1 MDSSFLDLF
10 AYSDYYLK
18 ESVPSQVPCALTCVF
33 SFRILHLLTLPIH
46 IFRISYLAVF
56 YDWKLIRKSLKLIPL
71 LFLEERLL
79 SLWRPMT
86 SLVRLTAD
94 WLFETDSF
102 FVLVERG
109 IDFMYS
115 KFKNVRL
122 LTFFAYGDYSLYCKK
137 TGADSFSNSR
147 KAFQQSKER
156 PLYSSKPLL
165 PGLVRNTLFYW
176 FLFSN

>member
-1 MDSSFLDLF
+1 MPFPMDSSFLDLF

-33 SFRILHLLTLPIH
+33 SFRILHLITLPIH

-56 YDWKLIRKSLKLIPL
+56 YDCKLIRKSLQLIPL

-94 WLFETDSF
+94 
-102 FVLVERG
+102 
-109 IDFMYS
+109 
-115 KFKNVRL
+115 
-122 LTFFAYGDYSLYCKK
+122 
-137 TGADSFSNSR
+137 
-147 KAFQQSKER
+147 
-156 PLYSSKPLL
+156 
-165 PGLVRNTLFYW
+165 
-176 FLFSN
+176 